1 MRWIMEILTIRQYDQ
16 AVIELGQNDP
26 IMNKLINVI
35 GDLEVTMRPDFFRS
49 LVRSMIGQQISVQA
63 ADAIFGRLDV
73 LLDKRITAE
82 SVNGATD
89 EQLRAIG
96 LSRRKVTYLRDLAAK
111 VDSDDVSLDQLH
123 DLDNETVIKQLT
135 SIKGIGK
142 WTAEMFL
149 IFSLARMNVLAVD
162 DIGIQR
168 GAKWLYGVDQS
179 ERRNLLIEKKPI
191 WSPHLTIASF
201 YLWEIVHLDFERR
214 FASIDDI

>member
-1 MRWIMEILTIRQYDQ
+1 MEILTIRQYDQ

>member
-1 MRWIMEILTIRQYDQ
+1 MEILTIRQYDQ

-35 GDLEVTMRPDFFRS
+35 SDLEVTMRPDFFRS

-111 VDSDDVSLDQLH
+111 VGRGDVSLEQLH
-123 DLDNETVIKQLT
+123 DLDNETIIKQLT

-201 YLWEIVHLDFERR
+201 YLWEVVHLDFERK